1 MKFAPLYDRI
11 VVKRVEEKEV
21 KKGSIIIPDTAKEKP
36 QKAQVIAV
44 GPGKTTEEGKVIP
57 LTVKVGD
64 FVLIGKYAGNELRVH
79 DDEYVF
85 LREDEILSKIEE

>member
-1 MKFAPLYDRI
+1 MKFVPLYDRI

-64 FVLIGKYAGNELRVH
+64 FVLIGKYAGNELRVD

>member
-44 GPGKTTEEGKVIP
+44 GPGKTTDEGKVIP
-57 LTVKVGD
+57 LTVKIGD
-64 FVLIGKYAGNELRVH
+64 FVLIGKYAGNELRV
-79 DDEYVF
+79 DDNEYVF
-85 LREDEILSKIEE
+85 LMEDEILSKIEE